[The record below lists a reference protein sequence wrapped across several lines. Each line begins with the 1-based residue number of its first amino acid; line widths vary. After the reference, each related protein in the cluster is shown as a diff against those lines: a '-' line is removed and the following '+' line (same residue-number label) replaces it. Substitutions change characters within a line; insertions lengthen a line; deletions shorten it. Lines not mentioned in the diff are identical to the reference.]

1 MFYTLRRKN
10 YLKGE
15 IEKIDKMI
23 WKAEIKE
30 QAAREVI
37 GRTDKA
43 MKEKQEKFDD
53 LGECLENE
61 KKKEKLDRK
70 KIEKIIGERVK
81 LEKEIKEMEDKKGKY
96 VIELQ
101 RLENEQEGA
110 RQYQEIIRKVIERG

>member
-70 KIEKIIGERVK
+70 KIEKIIGERGK

-110 RQYQEIIRKVIERG
+110 RQYQEIIRKVIG